1 MAGAAAM
8 SLPAYAARRIL
19 ASMPVALCVALFV
32 FALLYL
38 APGDPAA
45 VMAGDAASPQ
55 DIARLREALGLDR
68 PFFARFLD
76 WLIRLAHGDLGTSLF
91 TGIPVTTLIGQR
103 ILPTVCLMLVAILLA
118 ALVGV
123 PMGTL
128 AAMRPGGTADRA
140 VMVGGVLG
148 FSLPAFVVGYMLS
161 YVFAFRLGWF
171 AVQGFVSPF
180 ESVTG
185 FLRTIILPATAL
197 AGAYAALIAR
207 ITRATM
213 LDILA
218 QDHVRTARAKG
229 LSEARVVIVHGLGNA
244 LTPIATVMGMGV
256 AVLLGGAVV
265 TETVFSLPGL
275 GRLIVDAVL
284 RRDYP
289 VIQGV
294 TLCLAFV
301 FVAVNLTVDLVCA
314 AIDPRARR

>member
-1 MAGAAAM
+1 MTAYVVRRLGAFV
-8 SLPAYAARRIL
+8 
-19 ASMPVALCVALFV
+19 PVAFCVALFV
-32 FALLYL
+32 FLLLYL
-38 APGDPAA
+38 APGDPATI
-45 VMAGDAASPQ
+45 MAGDSASPE
-55 DIARLREALGLDR
+55 DIEKLRATLGLDR
-68 PFFARFLD
+68 PFPVRFVEWMSQIAR
-76 WLIRLAHGDLGTSLF
+76 GDLGVSVF

-103 ILPTVCLMLVAILLA
+103 ILPTFSLMFVAILLA
-118 ALVGV
+118 ASVGI

-128 AAMRPGGTADRA
+128 AACRRNGFADRV

-148 FSLPAFVVGYMLS
+148 FSVPVFVIGYLLS

-180 ESVTG
+180 ESLPG
-185 FLRTIILPATAL
+185 FLRSILLPAASL
-197 AGAYAALIAR
+197 ACAYAALIAR

-213 LDILA
+213 LDVLA

-229 LSEARVVIVHGLGNA
+229 LGEARVVIVHGLGNA
-244 LTPIATVMGMGV
+244 AAPIATVMGMGV

-265 TETVFSLPGL
+265 TETVFSIPGL
-275 GRLIVDAVL
+275 GRLTVDAVL

-294 TLCLAFV
+294 TLFFAFI
-301 FVAVNLTVDLVCA
+301 FVVVNLGVDLLCA

>member
-1 MAGAAAM
+1 MTAYVVRRLGAFA
-8 SLPAYAARRIL
+8 
-19 ASMPVALCVALFV
+19 PVAFCVALFV
-32 FALLYL
+32 FLLLYL
-38 APGDPAA
+38 APGDPATI
-45 VMAGDAASPQ
+45 MAGDSASPE
-55 DIARLREALGLDR
+55 DIEKLRATLGLDR
-68 PFFARFLD
+68 PFPVRFVEWMSEIAR
-76 WLIRLAHGDLGTSLF
+76 GDLGVSVF

-103 ILPTVCLMLVAILLA
+103 ILPTFSLMFVAILLA
-118 ALVGV
+118 ASVGI

-128 AAMRPGGTADRA
+128 AACRRNGFADRV

-148 FSLPAFVVGYMLS
+148 FSVPVFVIGYLLS

-180 ESVTG
+180 ESLPG
-185 FLRTIILPATAL
+185 FLRSILLPAASL
-197 AGAYAALIAR
+197 ACAYAALIAR

-213 LDILA
+213 LDVLA

-229 LSEARVVIVHGLGNA
+229 LGEARVVIVHGLGNA
-244 LTPIATVMGMGV
+244 AAPIATVMGMGV

-265 TETVFSLPGL
+265 TETVFSIPGL
-275 GRLIVDAVL
+275 GRLTVDAVL

-294 TLCLAFV
+294 TLFFAFI
-301 FVAVNLTVDLVCA
+301 FVVVNLGVDLLCA

>member
-1 MAGAAAM
+1 MT
-8 SLPAYAARRIL
+8 AYVVRRL
-19 ASMPVALCVALFV
+19 VAFVPVAFCVALFV
-32 FALLYL
+32 FLLLYL
-38 APGDPAA
+38 APGDPATI
-45 VMAGDAASPQ
+45 MAGDSASPE
-55 DIARLREALGLDR
+55 DIEKLRATLGLDR
-68 PFFARFLD
+68 PFPVRFVEWMSKIAR
-76 WLIRLAHGDLGTSLF
+76 GDLGVSVF

-103 ILPTVCLMLVAILLA
+103 ILPTFSLMFVAVLLA
-118 ALVGV
+118 ALVGI

-128 AAMRPGGTADRA
+128 AACRRNGFADRV

-148 FSLPAFVVGYMLS
+148 FSVPVFVIGYLLS

-180 ESVTG
+180 ESLPG
-185 FLRTIILPATAL
+185 FLRSILLPAASL
-197 AGAYAALIAR
+197 ACAYAALIAR

-213 LDILA
+213 LDVLA

-229 LSEARVVIVHGLGNA
+229 LGEARVVIVHGLGNA
-244 LTPIATVMGMGV
+244 AAPIATVMGMGV

-265 TETVFSLPGL
+265 TETVFSIPGL
-275 GRLIVDAVL
+275 GRLTVDAVL

-294 TLCLAFV
+294 TLFFAFI
-301 FVAVNLTVDLVCA
+301 FVVVNLGVDLLCA